1 MQSTL
6 KKILVV
12 EDEPQVRENIASIL
26 GFEGFY
32 RTTAENGL
40 IGLQRA
46 KEEIPDLIICDV
58 MMPELNGYEFV
69 ESLRQDPKMATIPV
83 IFLTAKA
90 DRTDLRQGME
100 LGADDYLTKPFTPA
114 ELRRAIE
121 VQFKKQTMIAQKNQ
135 VKFQQLCNTITVSLP
150 HELHT
155 PLQNIIALPQLLI
168 EDWDSTSDT
177 EKLEMIEAVYKSG
190 KQLYGLTQNFLLY
203 AKLEV
208 ILSDAEK
215 VAGFR
220 EYAPQT
226 LLKTIVEETAYQEAE
241 NAQRALDLELDIH
254 DEALQIS
261 SASLKKVIKEL
272 INNAFKFSRSGSQV
286 SVIGVPINNFYSL
299 YVIDHGHGMTS
310 EQIANI
316 GAYMQ
321 FNHKLYKQ
329 NGAGLGLITSK
340 RLIELSGGELTIES
354 IPEEQTIVRIA
365 LPMPLTSQD
374 DRPDAN

>member
-40 IGLQRA
+40 IGLQKA
-46 KEEIPDLIICDV
+46 KEEMPDLIICDV

-69 ESLRQDPKMATIPV
+69 QSLRQDPKMATIPV

-90 DRTDLRQGME
+90 DRTDLRYGME
-100 LGADDYLTKPFTPA
+100 LGADDYLTKPFTPS

-135 VKFQQLCNTITVSLP
+135 IKFQQLCNTITVSLP

-155 PLQNIIALPQLLI
+155 PLQTIIALPQLLI
-168 EDWDSTSDT
+168 EDWECTSDT
-177 EKLEMIEAVYKSG
+177 EKLEMIEAVYTSG

-208 ILSDAEK
+208 TLSDAEK
-215 VAGFR
+215 VASFR
-220 EYAPQT
+220 EYAPKT
-226 LLKTIVEETAYQEAE
+226 SLKMIVEETAYQEAQ
-241 NAQRALDLELDIH
+241 NAQRTLDLEIDLQDV
-254 DEALQIS
+254 AVQIS
-261 SASLKKVIKEL
+261 PTSLKKVMKEL
-272 INNAFKFSRSGSQV
+272 INNAFKFSLSGSKV
-286 SVIGVPINNFYSL
+286 SVVGLPSNNLYSL
-299 YVIDHGHGMTS
+299 YIIDRGRGMTS
-310 EQIANI
+310 EQIKNV
-316 GAYMQ
+316 GAYIQ
-321 FNHKLYKQ
+321 FHHKLYEH
-329 NGAGLGLITSK
+329 NGAGLGLVTSK
-340 RLIELSGGELTIES
+340 RLIELYGGELTIES
-354 IPEEQTIVRIA
+354 ITGEQTIVRIA
-365 LPMPLTSQD
+365 LPMPLTSQE
-374 DRPDAN
+374 DRPDTN